1 MFIYYQTKYECT
13 CIYIAGNL
21 FIAAIMRH
29 YPRPEYQFQKKTH
42 VLWNRDFKGQA
53 RLRWQINNTIYI
65 YIYGKMH
72 PDDTHASMINVMRW
86 NY

>member
-21 FIAAIMRH
+21 FIAAIMRQN
-29 YPRPEYQFQKKTH
+29 PRPEYQFQKSTC
-42 VLWNRDFKGQA
+42 VVEQRFQRAA
-53 RLRWQINNTIYI
+53 RLRLQINNTI

-72 PDDTHASMINVMRW
+72 PDDTHASMINVLRW